1 MYTVI
6 LESLDAKSDLRA
18 IVGAMSNVLGTDKK
32 GAVEKAKNLPVTLA
46 QNLPEKE
53 AKLMADMFNNYGAGI
68 KVVPPLD
75 NYERPIR
82 DFKTELNRG
91 LPIGCVVV
99 IVLCMIGFAA
109 YTSMNYEWIK
119 EQLKPSPEKS
129 IKLLKKGE
137 IKSAKK
143 SIQSQL
149 KTKPDDIGL
158 WVLLGQANI
167 MSARKRMNAE
177 HWKSYGEA
185 GAIPELDSAIALF
198 RKAES
203 MNPKDGSIARWIS
216 ITEQM
221 RQNLPEAE
229 IAARRAVAIS
239 PSDADNW
246 NQLGSVQVDLEDIG
260 QAEQTFY
267 SILKN
272 NPGNANALKNLT
284 ILNLYHLQEPERAAK
299 FLFAFL
305 TQKEA
310 ETDMDTYQMR
320 TDLTT
325 AMIGNFNHPW
335 EKLSPP
341 KIPFED
347 YERRRAKISA
357 FPGSNNDPLAQE
369 QLGLL
374 FLSKGDLIPAEACFI
389 KAVNLGNSEPSR
401 KMLAI
406 MYMKAA
412 DYAKALK
419 VMQAA
424 VQNNNTRDPFFWKN
438 IGVLQKYF
446 KADPIEASKAF
457 NRYIALGGDSFSE
470 KIKSEMR

>member
-1 MYTVI
+1 
-6 LESLDAKSDLRA
+6 
-18 IVGAMSNVLGTDKK
+18 VLGTDKK
-32 GAVEKAKNLPVTLA
+32 GAVEKAKNLPLTLA

-53 AKLMADMFNNYGAGI
+53 AKLMADMFLNYGAGI

-75 NYERPIR
+75 NYEKPIR
-82 DFKTELNRG
+82 EFKTELNRG
-91 LPIGCVVV
+91 LPIGCIIV
-99 IVLCMIGFAA
+99 ILLCMVAFAVFA
-109 YTSMNYEWIK
+109 SMKYEWII
-119 EQLKPSPEKS
+119 EQFKPSPEKS

-137 IKSAKK
+137 IKSAKRSIK
-143 SIQSQL
+143 SQI
-149 KTKPDDIGL
+149 KAKPDDIDL

-177 HWKSYGEA
+177 QWKSYGEA
-185 GAIPELDSAIALF
+185 GALPELDSAIALF
-198 RKAES
+198 RKAEA
-203 MNPKDGSIARWIS
+203 MNPKDGSIPRWIS

-221 RQNLPEAE
+221 RQNMSEAE

-246 NQLGSVQVDLEDIG
+246 NQLGAVQVDLGDIN

-267 SILKN
+267 SVLRN

-320 TDLTT
+320 TDLTS
-325 AMIGNFNHPW
+325 AIIGNFNHPW

-341 KIPFED
+341 KIPFEE

-357 FPGSNNDPLAQE
+357 SPGSNNDPLAQE
-369 QLGLL
+369 HLGLL
-374 FLSKGDLIPAEACFI
+374 FLSKEDLISAEARFI
-389 KAVNLGNSEPSR
+389 KAVTLGNSESSR

-412 DYAKALK
+412 DYEKALK
-419 VMQAA
+419 VMLAA
-424 VQNNNTRDPFFWKN
+424 VARNNTRDPFFWKN

-446 KADPIEASKAF
+446 KADPVEASKAF

-470 KIKSEMR
+470 KIKSEMK